1 MKKSKS
7 LLKEIVELLQLGNT
21 LSSVCRQKE
30 MPGLT
35 AIHRWMKE
43 DKEFKEEILDAR
55 RLGAMTWLDKMQ
67 DLLDQHIEPTQVQV
81 VREKLHHARW
91 MASKLIGVFNDKVIN
106 ENIGDPI
113 IKVIWSDDAST
124 EGKEKDLA
132 HASQSSDD
140 NNDKINDI
148 KLVN

>member
-7 LLKEIVELLQLGNT
+7 LLKEIVDLLQLGNT
-21 LSSVCRQKE
+21 LSSGCRRKE

-43 DKEFKEEILDAR
+43 DKEFKEEVLDAR

-91 MASKLIGVFNDKVIN
+91 MASKLISVFNDKVIN

-113 IKVIWSDDAST
+113 IKVMWSDDAST
-124 EGKEKDLA
+124 EGKEKELA
-132 HASQSSDD
+132 HASRSSDD
-140 NNDKINDI
+140 NNDNINDS
-148 KLVN
+148 KLIN